1 MLLRFGVENCRSIRE
16 RQELSF
22 AASSL
27 KDRSDGLIPCD
38 AVDSGSVVPAVV
50 ILGANASGK
59 TSFVSAIRSMRSH
72 VIYSH
77 TQGAPE
83 GGVPRHVF
91 RLDQTYADKP
101 SRFDID
107 FMIDGIRYHYGFEAT
122 DEVYQSEWLYQFPKA
137 HRRKLFE
144 RNGNKFDFGRTLKGQ
159 NGGIA
164 KLTRKNSLFL
174 SAAAQNAHE
183 QLLPIY
189 NYFREITFVDSS
201 SVSVPSASKAFDEAG
216 FENRVISFLQAFD
229 AGVVDYNRIEEDI
242 SEKSNEFMREVNV
255 LIERIYGE
263 SMKNEIDEKKKMV
276 EIQLTHR
283 GVCGENIPLDL
294 SLESAGTIKL
304 MLILSEIFK
313 ALNKGV
319 PIVIDE
325 LDISLHTYATENLVR
340 LFCSQNLNKNG
351 AQLIATSHDT
361 NLLGSNSLRRDQFW
375 FAEKNATGVTEMFPL
390 TDVRTRKGDNLELGY
405 LQGRYGAVPSNGS
418 IFPDLDS

>member
-1 MLLRFGVENCRSIRE
+1 MLLRFGVENHRSIRE

-27 KDRSDGLIPCD
+27 KDCSDGLIPCD
-38 AVDSGSVVPAVV
+38 AVDGGSVIPAVV

-59 TSFVSAIRSMRSH
+59 TSFVSAIRLMRSH
-72 VIYSH
+72 VLYSH

-91 RLDQTYADKP
+91 LLDQTYADKP

-144 RNGNKFDFGRTLKGQ
+144 RNGNKFDFGRSLKGQ

-164 KLTRKNSLFL
+164 NLTRKNSLFL

-183 QLLPIY
+183 QLFPIY
-189 NYFREITFVDSS
+189 NYFREITFVNSS
-201 SVSVPSASKAFDEAG
+201 SFSVPSALRTFDEVG
-216 FENRVISFLQAFD
+216 FKKRVISFLHALD
-229 AGVVDYNRIEEDI
+229 TGVVDYKRT
-242 SEKSNEFMREVNV
+242 EKNMPEKRNEYMREFNA
-255 LIERIYGE
+255 LIDRYTGE
-263 SMKNEIDEKKKMV
+263 EVETKIKDKKKMI

-283 GVCGENIPLDL
+283 GVGGDNFPLDL
-294 SLESAGTIKL
+294 SLESAGTLKL

-313 ALNKGV
+313 AFSKGM

-325 LDISLHTYATENLVR
+325 LDISLHTFSTENLVR
-340 LFCSQNLNKNG
+340 LFCSQNLNKIG

-375 FAEKNATGVTEMFPL
+375 FAEKNAIGVTEMFPL

-418 IFPDLDS
+418 ILPELDS